1 MAKYTEE
8 GYVSK
13 LLPES
18 LARMILFDDL
28 KGSEYSELL
37 RQLWLDS
44 RDYLIDYK
52 SEKEFILSV
61 MSQIDFFSNVEDYC
75 KDLEAINANAV
86 SESGKLKIDFSKG
99 SLFNDRLTR
108 LYCYIRNKSK
118 VIVRE
123 LFDRLLYPGPTTL
136 ALWYV
141 DTVCKNFGIEITQ
154 NGNPVDL
161 KKAKMDS
168 VVDICRKSNK

>member
-8 GYVSK
+8 DYVSK

-44 RDYLIDYK
+44 REFLLDYK
-52 SEKEFILSV
+52 TEKEFILSV
-61 MSQIDFFSNVEDYC
+61 MSQIDFFCNVQDYC
-75 KDLEAINANAV
+75 QDLEFINANAV
-86 SESGKLKIDFSKG
+86 SETGKFQIDFTKG
-99 SLFNDRLTR
+99 SLFNDRFTR
-108 LYCYIRNKSK
+108 LYCYICNKSK
-118 VIVRE
+118 LIVRE
-123 LFDRLLYPGPTTL
+123 LFDRLLYPGPTAL

-141 DTVCKNFGIEITQ
+141 DKVCNNFGIEITQ
-154 NGNPVDL
+154 NGKPVDL

-168 VVDICRKSNK
+168 VVEICRKSNK